1 MDQNYVK
8 NVCNAAQN
16 GRMMAIPAPP
26 APSPDESLF
35 LDLDGTLVEIAATPD
50 SVTAPPGLVQAL
62 ERARDRHG
70 GALAII
76 SGRPI
81 REIDDILAPLALP
94 AAGLHGLERRTHG
107 GRRRRA
113 DPLPGR
119 ETLIGEM
126 RRFAR
131 GCPGM
136 LVEDKT
142 ATVALHFR
150 ACPETEASAAAFV
163 ADLLD
168 GPARGL
174 HALHGRK
181 VIELRPPGH
190 CKGTAIAAFARER
203 PFAGRRPVFVGDDV
217 TDEDGFR
224 EVNALGGISIK
235 VGRIGDGATDAG
247 HRLDGVREVHAWLA
261 GGSPP
266 A

>member
-1 MDQNYVK
+1 MNQNYVR
-8 NVCNAAQN
+8 NMCNAAQN
-16 GRMMAIPAPP
+16 GGTMAIPAPP

-50 SVTAPPGLVQAL
+50 SVAASPGLVRAL
-62 ERARDRHG
+62 EHARDRHG

-107 GRRRRA
+107 GRHRKA

-119 ETLIGEM
+119 EMLIGEM
-126 RRFAR
+126 RRFASGR
-131 GCPGM
+131 PGM

-142 ATVALHFR
+142 ATLALHFR
-150 ACPETEASAAAFV
+150 ACPETEASAEAFV

-203 PFAGRRPVFVGDDV
+203 PFAGRSPVFVGDDV
-217 TDEDGFR
+217 SDEDGFR
-224 EVNALGGISIK
+224 EVNALGGVSIK
-235 VGRIGDGATDAG
+235 VGWAGDGATHAG
-247 HRLDGVREVHAWLA
+247 HRLDGVREVLAWLA
-261 GGSPP
+261 GGVR
-266 A
+266 

>member
-1 MDQNYVK
+1 M
-8 NVCNAAQN
+8 AA
-16 GRMMAIPAPP
+16 PV
-26 APSPDESLF
+26 PSPGDSLF
-35 LDLDGTLVEIAATPD
+35 LDLDGTLVDIAATPD
-50 SVTAPPGLVQAL
+50 SVKTPPDLVRAL

-94 AAGLHGLERRTHG
+94 AAGLHGLERRTHDG
-107 GRRRRA
+107 DHRGA

-119 ETLIGEM
+119 EMLVGAM
-126 RRFAR
+126 RHFAR
-131 GCPGM
+131 GRPGM

-142 ATVALHFR
+142 ATLALHFR
-150 ACPETEASAAAFV
+150 ACPEAEASAEAFV

-203 PFAGRRPVFVGDDV
+203 PFADRRPVFVGDDI

-235 VGRIGDGATDAG
+235 VGWAGDGTTHAG
-247 HRLDGVREVHAWLA
+247 HRLESVRAVHAWLA
-261 GGSPP
+261 GGIR
-266 A
+266 